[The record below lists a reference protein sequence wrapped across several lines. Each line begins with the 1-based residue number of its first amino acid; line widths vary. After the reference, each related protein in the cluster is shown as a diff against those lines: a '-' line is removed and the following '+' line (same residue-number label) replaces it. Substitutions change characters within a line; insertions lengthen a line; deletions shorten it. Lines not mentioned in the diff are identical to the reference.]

1 MNYSRSI
8 LFFII
13 IISISFAGCS
23 EDDLVT
29 PQEEHFEAI
38 GIVLYTSGIQIA
50 SILRGVTSDTLKVEL
65 GQDSDHIDVK
75 FYNEDEVIVDP
86 PSDTEKTFAWE
97 IDNES
102 LVTINQHEGEEG
114 GFEFHLEGLAQG
126 ITQVEFFIDHEGHH
140 DFRSGKI
147 PVEIE

>member
-1 MNYSRSI
+1 MNYSRSL

-13 IISISFAGCS
+13 IFSFSILGCS

-38 GIVLYTSGIQIA
+38 GIVFFTSGIQIA
-50 SILRGVTSDTLKVEL
+50 SILRGETSDTLKVAL

-97 IDNES
+97 IDDES
-102 LVTINQHEGEEG
+102 ILEIHQHEGEEG
-114 GFEFHLEGLAQG
+114 GFEFHLEGLVQG
-126 ITQVEFFIDHEGHH
+126 VTQVEFFIDHEGHH

-147 PVEIE
+147 PVAIE